1 MVKLSGGV
9 RTYGRGD
16 KTYRKRLAEVGEMRA
31 SGKYSLV
38 EMGKG
43 GGWYAIEKS
52 HAPHHPEE
60 IEAAKILAD
69 KGYKVILKNEAGLG
83 LKIKTPDGYIFR
95 ASFEQRTPKS
105 DGAVGVERA
114 LKHAREKK
122 ADIALIYDKNK
133 LYDRADVEN
142 GILKY
147 EHYNKYR
154 FKQIIVVS
162 SNGNIHR
169 HKHNDDST

>member
-52 HAPHHPEE
+52 SFKHKPEE

-69 KGYKVILKNEAGLG
+69 KGYKVTLKNEDTGLHRV
-83 LKIKTPDGYIFR
+83 KTPDVYLFNM
-95 ASFEQRTPKS
+95 SFEQRTPTK
-105 DGAVGVERA
+105 DGANTIRNA
-114 LKHAREKK
+114 LFHARDKG
-122 ADIALIYDKNK
+122 ADIALIYSKNK
-133 LYDRADVEN
+133 AFSRESVEDGIKLYEEAHPYR
-142 GILKY
+142 LK
-147 EHYNKYR
+147 K
-154 FKQIIVVS
+154 IIVVAD
-162 SNGNIHR
+162 NGNV
-169 HKHNDDST
+169 HKHAHNK